1 VELVIIVCDE
11 ADLVVDADADE
22 EAEDEAVGVGIVV
35 RIPSFGRL
43 VTTLL
48 LLKVMNSGDTF

>member
-11 ADLVVDADADE
+11 ADLVAEA
-22 EAEDEAVGVGIVV
+22 EAEDDAEDEGVGVGIVV
-35 RIPSFGRL
+35 RIPPFGRL

-48 LLKVMNSGDTF
+48 LLKVINSGDTF